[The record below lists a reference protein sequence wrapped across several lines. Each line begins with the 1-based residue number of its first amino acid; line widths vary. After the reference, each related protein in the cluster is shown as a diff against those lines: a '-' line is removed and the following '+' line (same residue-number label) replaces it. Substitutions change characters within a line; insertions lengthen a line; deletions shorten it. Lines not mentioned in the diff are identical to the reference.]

1 MIFSASRIAL
11 WISCHRAAGFQYFA
25 EIEQPETVDTDFGG
39 RVHAILEH
47 WAKDGG
53 HPEPNLLDPVEA
65 VAAEALPYVVPLWGP
80 NAEIEGTL
88 DLHGRH
94 AWRGRLDLVPSP
106 GYVIDYKTTSD
117 FKYAKDLRVDP
128 QALLYATF
136 ELRRHPELEA
146 CRLRWL
152 YLRKRTPHRA
162 LPVDYVMPRAEA
174 ERGFAVLESFA
185 DEMQAAANASTN
197 IVDKPSYC
205 LTLLPNFNACS
216 NYRGCPHRHRC
227 KPPLFR
233 GEHTMSSND
242 FLSRLQAASAPTPAR
257 PTLEMPAPAAGTF
270 SPPAP
275 APAPAAV
282 TFSPPAP
289 APAAGTFSAPAPT
302 AVTFSP
308 PAPAPAAVTFSPPAP
323 AAVTF
328 SPPAPAADADIPD
341 DIPAGFSFVDTQD
354 ESLPSKYYG
363 ELSQFQKVIFNQF
376 GKVEGAFVVPDPA
389 DTAAVAAP
397 PPPPPPPPPPAT
409 TPDLPSNV
417 AINPPPRKPGRPPG
431 AKNKATLAAA
441 PPPAVTFAPPSPPAP
456 PVAPLVTAPAPLAD
470 AAPAPLADAAPEP
483 IGAVQLG
490 ILFLGCRPSSGTYE
504 TFETIWA
511 RARAQVGD
519 AAYYKNYGYKAN
531 AMLLETV
538 ERLLST
544 QYQGADILVGH
555 PGTPEA
561 MLCLSL
567 LLSTARVVVERV

>member
-11 WISCHRAAGFQYFA
+11 WISCNRAAGFQYFA
-25 EIEQPETVDTDFGG
+25 DFEQPATVDTDFGG
-39 RVHAILEH
+39 RVHAILER
-47 WAKDGG
+47 WSKDGG
-53 HPEPNLLDPVEA
+53 HPEPNLLDPAEA

-80 NAEIEGTL
+80 QAEVEGAL
-88 DLHGRH
+88 DLRGRH

-152 YLRKRTPHRA
+152 YLLKRTPHRA
-162 LPVDYVMPRAEA
+162 LPVDYVMSRAEA

-185 DEMQAAANASTN
+185 DEMQAAANASAN
-197 IVDKPSYC
+197 IVDKPSYV

-227 KPPLFR
+227 KPPLFL

-257 PTLEMPAPAAGTF
+257 PTLEMPAPAA
-270 SPPAP
+270 
-275 APAPAAV
+275 
-282 TFSPPAP
+282 
-289 APAAGTFSAPAPT
+289 
-302 AVTFSP
+302 
-308 PAPAPAAVTFSPPAP
+308 VTFSPPAP

-328 SPPAPAADADIPD
+328 SPPAPAAPAAVPFSPPAPAAVTFSPPAPAADA

-376 GKVEGAFVVPDPA
+376 GKVEGAFVVPDPS
-389 DTAAVAAP
+389 DTAAVASP
-397 PPPPPPPPPPAT
+397 PPQPPQPPPPPAT

-441 PPPAVTFAPPSPPAP
+441 PPPPPAITFAPPSPPAP
-456 PVAPLVTAPAPLAD
+456 PVAPLVTAPATPLGAPPAPLAD
-470 AAPAPLADAAPEP
+470 AAPGRLQLDRAPPAPLADAAPEP

-490 ILFLGCRPSSGTYE
+490 VLFLGCRPSGGTLV
-504 TFETIWA
+504 TFELIWA
-511 RARAQVGD
+511 RARAQVGED
-519 AAYYKNYGYKAN
+519 KYYKNYGYKAN
-531 AMLLETV
+531 AMMLETF
-538 ERLLST
+538 ERLLSSE
-544 QYQGADILVGH
+544 YQGADILVGH

-567 LLSTARVVVERV
+567 LLSAARVVVERV